1 MNLFEDLVEE
11 LKDENLL
18 EATVIETSES
28 ENQAEFKNIEQPQIN
43 QVSTVIEISAAAN
56 DLTPSSDLIEP
67 KTEINDELRSVNINQ
82 NDLSLSDDDFA
93 KSFDDFANYQNVED
107 LAFLLK
113 EPNTESEFYRR
124 RATEEV
130 SALKIVEHILSGVER
145 EHMKISPKTY
155 DDVPVSIAL
164 HDFLKITLEVQS
176 PEHAQSEF
184 KLMQETESWYSSLS
198 YRDKHIS
205 VGDLRRYCETSKPPL
220 SSQALVSLARFY
232 RNSPFSES
240 VRSKFDMVITRLFS
254 KETENDKRLILF
266 EKSELIEQL
275 SGLYADWSSIPL
287 YASDDDPEVL
297 IAALKFGDF
306 VTEVTNTNSF
316 EELIKNDFF
325 NRLRIFKE
333 NTGENFF
340 APLLSTTAIE
350 SNIEIGNKYVQ
361 LVSQAR
367 EKHSVSHLE
376 EKYKYLVDQ
385 VVSDTTSKTLQLVEL
400 LKTKVVAEP
409 QITRLVEE
417 KEFLELPQKSEAVVT
432 QENRFSGVLFGI
444 NKWIIVLAVVAV
456 LFCISLYTYVEV
468 LTPQI
473 KPSPDGKTY
482 NLANSPLKEF
492 YKTAKINKDTLFA
505 ITMPEWESL
514 SKETKE
520 DILKKTLSEG
530 SQKGYLKVHLIN
542 GEGKTVGFASEKGI
556 ELTKQQ

>member
-11 LKDENLL
+11 LKGDNLL
-18 EATVIETSES
+18 EETVIETSEWETQAEIKVIEQQKLSQANSQIGSQIANSQDTPPQASPTELNTLIS
-28 ENQAEFKNIEQPQIN
+28 ENNQTNIETDVVLPQ
-43 QVSTVIEISAAAN
+43 SEEISA
-56 DLTPSSDLIEP
+56 DFE
-67 KTEINDELRSVNINQ
+67 NIGEFQ
-82 NDLSLSDDDFA
+82 FQLS
-93 KSFDDFANYQNVED
+93 
-107 LAFLLK
+107 
-113 EPNTESEFYRR
+113 EPNNESAFYRR

-145 EHMKISPKTY
+145 EHMKISPKSY

-164 HDFLKITLEVQS
+164 HDFLKITEEAQS

-205 VGDLRRYCETSKPPL
+205 VGDLRRYCENSKPPL

-240 VRSKFDMVITRLFS
+240 VRSKFDMVVTRLFS
-254 KETENDKRLILF
+254 KEVENDHRTVLF
-266 EKSELIEQL
+266 DKSELIEQIT
-275 SGLYADWSSIPL
+275 GLYADWSSIPL
-287 YASDDDPEVL
+287 YAAQDDPQVL
-297 IAALKFGDF
+297 IATLKFGDF
-306 VTEVTNTNSF
+306 VHEANNVVSF

-333 NTGENFF
+333 STGENFF
-340 APLLSTTAIE
+340 APLLITTAIE
-350 SNIEIGNKYVQ
+350 SNIEIGNRYVQ
-361 LVSQAR
+361 LVSKER
-367 EKHSVSHLE
+367 EKRGVSQLE

-400 LKTKVVAEP
+400 LKIKT
-409 QITRLVEE
+409 VEAKPVSKLDE
-417 KEFLELPQKSEAVVT
+417 AKELLELPEKSEKFVGN
-432 QENRFSGVLFGI
+432 EKRFSNGLFGI
-444 NKWIIVLAVVAV
+444 NKWIIVLAVVAL

-468 LTPQI
+468 LSPQI
-473 KPSPDGKTY
+473 KSSSPVKSY
-482 NLANSPLKEF
+482 SLENSPLKAF

-505 ITMPEWESL
+505 ITLPEWDSL

-520 DILKKTLSEG
+520 DILKKTLLEG
-530 SQKGYLKVHLIN
+530 NQKGFTKVHLIN
-542 GEGKTVGFASEKGI
+542 SEGKTVGFGSEKGI